1 MRNGLE
7 ERMHEYIREVC
18 DGPRATVG
26 SRAPSS
32 AVNCQSPLFLNP
44 SSRRTPMQPQIPEAP
59 AAARVR
65 IYSHVTQSR
74 FLHIEDSLKIG
85 KLRLFAGNY
94 RRGQGM
100 AENGHAN
107 HFIDLADARVIFH
120 ALATAEQ
127 NFSHKEYKGTPPQ
140 GRSGAVSRVLSVTVK
155 GDNVYVELKSGP
167 GKLTATGAVMPDG
180 KPQVEVNVGFK
191 LYEAR
196 RLGATVLAYIQAW
209 DVMRMLANKHAVSP
223 PITYLLVPT
232 AAEGNGRAPAT
243 VNGQPSVENRQS
255 PIANGHGRP
264 ATRHGPGLP
273 AAVPAPGNGAACPAP
288 APAAAVPVALPQAHA
303 GRGKG
308 AANPAEAGQT
318 AASPAPPAA
327 KPPARPDA
335 ETIAQALYGPDEAPS
350 GAPTPAQLPDADDR
364 LLVYGDGAAVDA
376 ENATEKKTFRRYL
389 AEQKAAPASKSALQ
403 TYYLERKGG

>member
-1 MRNGLE
+1 
-7 ERMHEYIREVC
+7 MHEYIREVD
-18 DGPRATVG
+18 DGPRTTDK
-26 SRAPSS
+26 SRMSS
-32 AVNCQSPLFLNP
+32 AVNHPLPL
-44 SSRRTPMQPQIPEAP
+44 SSTLHQGEPPMQPQIPEAP

-65 IYSHVTQSR
+65 IYSHVSQSR
-74 FLHIEDSLKIG
+74 FLHVEDSLKIG

-120 ALATAEQ
+120 ALAVAEQ

-155 GDNVYVELKSGP
+155 GDNVYFELKSGP
-167 GKLTATGAVMPDG
+167 GKLTPTGAVMPDG
-180 KPQVEVNVGFK
+180 RPEVEVNVGFK

-196 RLGATVLAYIQAW
+196 RLAATVLAYIQAW

-273 AAVPAPGNGAACPAP
+273 AAVPAPANGAPRPAP
-288 APAAAVPVALPQAHA
+288 AVPATSPQAQA

-308 AANPAEAGQT
+308 AANPA
-318 AASPAPPAA
+318 PPAT

-350 GAPTPAQLPDADDR
+350 GPTTPAQLLDVDDR
-364 LLVYGDGAAVDA
+364 RLVYGDGAAVDA
-376 ENATEKKTFRRYL
+376 ENAKEKETFRRYL
-389 AEQKAAPASKSALQ
+389 TQHKTAPASKSALQ
-403 TYYLERKGG
+403 AYYLERKGG

>member
-1 MRNGLE
+1 
-7 ERMHEYIREVC
+7 
-18 DGPRATVG
+18 
-26 SRAPSS
+26 
-32 AVNCQSPLFLNP
+32 
-44 SSRRTPMQPQIPEAP
+44 MQPQVPETP

-74 FLHIEDSLKIG
+74 FLHIEDALKIG

-120 ALATAEQ
+120 ALAVAEQ

-180 KPQVEVNVGFK
+180 RPEVEVNVGFK

-232 AAEGNGRAPAT
+232 AAEGNGRGPAEKRQAPAACP
-243 VNGQPSVENRQS
+243 GSVEV
-255 PIANGHGRP
+255 ANGNGRP
-264 ATRHGPGLP
+264 ATRHEPGLP
-273 AAVPAPGNGAACPAP
+273 APVPAPGNGAARPAP
-288 APAAAVPVALPQAHA
+288 AVPVASPQAHA

-308 AANPAEAGQT
+308 AANPAGARQA

-335 ETIAQALYGPDEAPS
+335 ETIAQALYGPDEAAP
-350 GAPTPAQLPDADDR
+350 GAPTPAQLPDAGDR
-364 LLVYGDGAAVDA
+364 RLVYGDGAVVDA
-376 ENATEKKTFRRYL
+376 ENATETQTFRRYL
-389 AEQKAAPASKSALQ
+389 TEHKAAPASKSALQ
-403 TYYLERKGG
+403 AYYLERKGG

>member
-1 MRNGLE
+1 
-7 ERMHEYIREVC
+7 
-18 DGPRATVG
+18 
-26 SRAPSS
+26 
-32 AVNCQSPLFLNP
+32 
-44 SSRRTPMQPQIPEAP
+44 MQPQVPEAP

-100 AENGHAN
+100 AEKGHAN

-120 ALATAEQ
+120 ALAVAEP

-140 GRSGAVSRVLSVTVK
+140 ARSGAVSRVLSVTVK
-155 GDNVYVELKSGP
+155 GDNVYIELKSGP
-167 GKLTATGAVMPDG
+167 GKLTPTGAVMPDG
-180 KPQVEVNVGFK
+180 RPEVEVNVGFK

-196 RLGATVLAYIQAW
+196 RLAATVLAYIQAW

-232 AAEGNGRAPAT
+232 AAEGNGRGPAT

-255 PIANGHGRP
+255 PIADGPGRP
-264 ATRHGPGLP
+264 ATRHGPGLSAP
-273 AAVPAPGNGAACPAP
+273 IPAPGNGAGRPAS
-288 APAAAVPVALPQAHA
+288 AAPVASPQLHA

-308 AANPAEAGQT
+308 AANPAGARQA
-318 AASPAPPAA
+318 AASPAPPGA

-335 ETIAQALYGPDEAPS
+335 ETLAQALYGPDEAPS
-350 GAPTPAQLPDADDR
+350 GPRAPAQLINADDR
-364 LLVYGDGAAVDA
+364 RLVYGDGAAVDA
-376 ENATEKKTFRRYL
+376 ENATETQTFRRYL
-389 AEQKAAPASKSALQ
+389 AEHKAAPASKSALQ
-403 TYYLERKGG
+403 AYYLERKGG

>member
-1 MRNGLE
+1 
-7 ERMHEYIREVC
+7 
-18 DGPRATVG
+18 
-26 SRAPSS
+26 
-32 AVNCQSPLFLNP
+32 
-44 SSRRTPMQPQIPEAP
+44 MQPQVPETP

-65 IYSHVTQSR
+65 IYSHMTQSR

-94 RRGQGM
+94 RRGHGM
-100 AENGHAN
+100 AENGHAA
-107 HFIDLADARVIFH
+107 HFLDLADARVIFH
-120 ALATAEQ
+120 ALAVAEQ

-155 GDNVYVELKSGP
+155 GDNVYIELKSGP

-180 KPQVEVNVGFK
+180 KPEVEVNVGFK

-196 RLGATVLAYIQAW
+196 RLSATVLAYIQAW

-232 AAEGNGRAPAT
+232 AAEGNGRGPADKRQAPAACP
-243 VNGQPSVENRQS
+243 GSVEV
-255 PIANGHGRP
+255 ANGNGRP

-273 AAVPAPGNGAACPAP
+273 APVPAPGNGAGRPTPAL
-288 APAAAVPVALPQAHA
+288 AVPVASPQAHA

-308 AANPAEAGQT
+308 AANPAGARQA

-327 KPPARPDA
+327 KPPARPET
-335 ETIAQALYGPDEAPS
+335 ETIAQALYGPDEATP
-350 GAPTPAQLPDADDR
+350 GAPTPAQLPDAGDR
-364 LLVYGDGAAVDA
+364 RLVYGDGAAVDA
-376 ENATEKKTFRRYL
+376 ENATERETFRRYL
-389 AEQKAAPASKSALQ
+389 AEHKTAPASKSALQ
-403 TYYLERKGG
+403 AYYLGRMGA

>member
-1 MRNGLE
+1 
-7 ERMHEYIREVC
+7 
-18 DGPRATVG
+18 
-26 SRAPSS
+26 
-32 AVNCQSPLFLNP
+32 
-44 SSRRTPMQPQIPEAP
+44 MQPQIPEAP

-120 ALATAEQ
+120 ALATAEP

-155 GDNVYVELKSGP
+155 GDNVYIELKSGP

-180 KPQVEVNVGFK
+180 KPEVEVNVGFK

-196 RLGATVLAYIQAW
+196 RLAATVLAYIQAW

-232 AAEGNGRAPAT
+232 AAEGNGLAPAT

-255 PIANGHGRP
+255 PVANGHGRP

-273 AAVPAPGNGAACPAP
+273 APIPAPGNGAARPAP
-288 APAAAVPVALPQAHA
+288 APAVPVASPQAHA
-303 GRGKG
+303 GRGNG
-308 AANPAEAGQT
+308 TANPAGAREA
-318 AASPAPPAA
+318 AASPAPSGA

-335 ETIAQALYGPDEAPS
+335 ETIAQALYGPDEAAPDP
-350 GAPTPAQLPDADDR
+350 PTPAQLLDVDDPR
-364 LLVYGDGAAVDA
+364 LVYGDGAAVDA
-376 ENATEKKTFRRYL
+376 ENSTEKETFRRYL
-389 AEQKAAPASKSALQ
+389 AEKKAVPASKSALQ
-403 TYYLERKGG
+403 AYYLERRGG

>member
-1 MRNGLE
+1 MTN
-7 ERMHEYIREVC
+7 Y
-18 DGPRATVG
+18 
-26 SRAPSS
+26 
-32 AVNCQSPLFLNP
+32 N
-44 SSRRTPMQPQIPEAP
+44 PMQPQVPEAP

-120 ALATAEQ
+120 ALAVAEQ

-155 GDNVYVELKSGP
+155 GDNVYIELKSGP

-180 KPQVEVNVGFK
+180 KPEVEVNVGFK

-223 PITYLLVPT
+223 PITYLLAPT
-232 AAEGNGRAPAT
+232 AAEGNARAPAT
-243 VNGQPSVENRQS
+243 VNGQPSVENGQS
-255 PIANGHGRP
+255 PIANGNGRP

-273 AAVPAPGNGAACPAP
+273 APITAPGNGAARPAP
-288 APAAAVPVALPQAHA
+288 AVPMALPQARA

-308 AANPAEAGQT
+308 AAN
-318 AASPAPPAA
+318 PAPPAA

-350 GAPTPAQLPDADDR
+350 GTPTPVQLPDAGDR
-364 LLVYGDGAAVDA
+364 RLVYGDGAVVDA
-376 ENATEKKTFRRYL
+376 ENAPETQTFRRYL
-389 AEQKAAPASKSALQ
+389 AEKKAAPASKSALQ
-403 TYYLERKGG
+403 AYYLERKGG